1 MAAKKERDES
11 ERIKETNKFEDR
23 TRDKAKEDR
32 TRDKAKED
40 RTRYKGKED
49 KSETRTIS
57 TEHKFDDDMMLSP
70 ISDVQ
75 GLSLLIYCLT
85 TFENIYYIF

>member
-11 ERIKETNKFEDR
+11 ERIKETNKF
-23 TRDKAKEDR
+23 EDR